1 MFLIS
6 VISLAVSI
14 YIWIIIAD
22 VALFWLANFNI
33 INMQNEQA
41 KNLVQLIRKATEPLF
56 KRIRKYVP
64 PIGGIDLTPIIAIIG
79 LKLIESALI
88 SLIIS
93 AYN

>member
-22 VALFWLANFNI
+22 VALFWLASFNV

-41 KNLVQLIRKATEPLF
+41 RNLVQLIRRATEPLF
-56 KRIRKYVP
+56 RRIRKYVP

>member
-22 VALFWLANFNI
+22 VALFWLASFNV

-41 KNLVQLIRKATEPLF
+41 KNLVQLIRRATEPLF
-56 KRIRKYVP
+56 RRIRKYVP